1 MDFEVDRRDFRRT
14 RIVADENTALSPGQI
29 RLAVER
35 FALTTNNVTYAV
47 VGDMLDYWGF
57 FPTEAPWGRLPA
69 MGLGSVVESA
79 HPDIAAGGRYFGF
92 YPMSS
97 DVVIAAEPRSLT
109 AAARPEGARSTDAV
123 AFRDVGA
130 HRAQHAATYTD
141 FHNVSTDAM
150 FNPDKADEFLLL
162 WGMFMTSFLVDDY
175 LGDADAEG
183 GVFRGA
189 GQTLVTSASSKTSIC
204 LAACLARRENHHS
217 IGVTSRRNRTFVE
230 GLGLYDEVVT
240 YDEIDRTDA
249 RVASGLVDM
258 AGSGPVRS
266 AIHTHFADNLKFS
279 IAVGATPLGGDGRRR
294 RPPRAPTR
302 VLLRAQPERQA
313 RPGLGTR
320 RVCESER
327 TCVQGPSRP
336 HRAMADGGAPDRPRR
351 RRGHLPGTAR
361 RSSRPD
367 HRLRVLNE
375 RNQPAMT
382 QPALLQRQDGA
393 HW

>member
-14 RIVADENTALSPGQI
+14 RTAANQNTALSLGQI

-97 DVVIAAEPRSLT
+97 DVVITAKPLSST
-109 AAARPEGARSTDAV
+109 AATQTEGARSTGAV

-141 FHNVSTDAM
+141 FRDVATDAM
-150 FNPDKADEFLLL
+150 FDPDKADEYLLL

-175 LGDADAEG
+175 VGDAGSEG

-204 LAACLARRENHHS
+204 LAACLARRKDHHS
-217 IGVTSRRNRTFVE
+217 IGLTSPRNRSFVE
-230 GLGLYDEVVT
+230 GLGLYDEVIT

-258 AGSGPVRS
+258 AGSGAVRS
-266 AIHTHFADNLKFS
+266 AIHTHFADNLRFS
-279 IAVGATPLGGDGRRR
+279 IAVGATHWEEMGGD
-294 RPPRAPTR
+294 
-302 VLLRAQPERQA
+302 
-313 RPGLGTR
+313 
-320 RVCESER
+320 S
-327 TCVQGPSRP
+327 
-336 HRAMADGGAPDRPRR
+336 D
-351 RRGHLPGTAR
+351 LPGPRLEFFFAPAQSAKRAKEWGPEELANRIAR
-361 RSSRPD
+361 AFHDLLDHTERWLTVVHQTGPD
-367 HRLRVLNE
+367 GIEATYQELLEGRAD
-375 RNQPAMT
+375 PAIGYVCSMSET
-382 QPALLQRQDGA
+382 GLP
-393 HW
+393 

>member
-14 RIVADENTALSPGQI
+14 RTTAGQNTALSPGQI

-69 MGLGSVVESA
+69 MGLGSVIESA

-97 DVVIAAEPRSLT
+97 HVVIAAEPRT
-109 AAARPEGARSTDAV
+109 GAAAARPEGARPTDAV

-141 FHNVSTDAM
+141 FRDVDTDAM
-150 FNPDKADEFLLL
+150 FNADKADEYLLL

-204 LAACLARRENHHS
+204 LAACLARREGHHS
-217 IGVTSRRNRTFVE
+217 VGMTSPRNRSFVE
-230 GLGLYDEVVT
+230 GLGLYDQVIT
-240 YDEIDRTDA
+240 YDEIDQTDPM
-249 RVASGLVDM
+249 VVSGLVDM

-279 IAVGATPLGGDGRRR
+279 IAVGATHWEEMGSDSG
-294 RPPRAPTR
+294 
-302 VLLRAQPERQA
+302 
-313 RPGLGTR
+313 
-320 RVCESER
+320 
-327 TCVQGPSRP
+327 
-336 HRAMADGGAPDRPRR
+336 
-351 RRGHLPGTAR
+351 LPGVRPEFFFAPGQSAKRAKDWGPDELANRIAR
-361 RSSRPD
+361 AFHDLLD
-367 HRLRVLNE
+367 HTVRWLTVVHRTGPHGIEATYRELLEGRADPAIGYVCSMYE
-375 RNQPAMT
+375 ASQP
-382 QPALLQRQDGA
+382 
-393 HW
+393 